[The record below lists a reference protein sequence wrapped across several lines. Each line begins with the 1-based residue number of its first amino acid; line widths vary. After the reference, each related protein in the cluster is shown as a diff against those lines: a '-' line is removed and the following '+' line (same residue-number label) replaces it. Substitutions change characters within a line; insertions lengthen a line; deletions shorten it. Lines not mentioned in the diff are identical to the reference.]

1 MKRYSYHSL
10 LRPSFEQ
17 SLTVPYLVR
26 SINQIQRTTWRRL
39 PVNIGLDKQWYAYPF
54 SVKELPNFLWNS
66 SLLCNW
72 SSPSLDTTPRLLS
85 LRKFTTIYISGTH
98 QEWKKKNSLT
108 RQKILTSL
116 FQLVIEV
123 MIIRMT
129 VCRQM
134 PPIMPDQMPCNKP
147 AKFEIFTRMRHSAL
161 QSRNFYN
168 SVTIA
173 MDAVF
178 AG

>member
-26 SINQIQRTTWRRL
+26 SINQIKRTTWRRL
-39 PVNIGLDKQWYAYPF
+39 SVNIGLDKQWYAYPF

-85 LRKFTTIYISGTH
+85 LRKFITIYISRTH
-98 QEWKKKNSLT
+98 QEWKQKKFTDSSENTNLFIPVGNRSDDYQDDSLQADASYHA
-108 RQKILTSL
+108 R
-116 FQLVIEV
+116 
-123 MIIRMT
+123 
-129 VCRQM
+129 
-134 PPIMPDQMPCNKP
+134 PN
-147 AKFEIFTRMRHSAL
+147 AL
-161 QSRNFYN
+161 QQTSKVRNLH
-168 SVTIA
+168 
-173 MDAVF
+173 
-178 AG
+178 